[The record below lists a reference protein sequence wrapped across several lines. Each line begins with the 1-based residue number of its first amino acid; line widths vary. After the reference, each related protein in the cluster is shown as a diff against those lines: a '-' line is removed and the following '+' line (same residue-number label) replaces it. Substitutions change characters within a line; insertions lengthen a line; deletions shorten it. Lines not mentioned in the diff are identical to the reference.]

1 MLGATFS
8 PKEAFLGLGF
18 LFLGC
23 ATPDEKLTPAQYIE
37 KNSSVLEQLRSYKES
52 ERQEG
57 IERFQRLGREQ
68 GGAIILYVL
77 SDPKLNDYR
86 LEVVLARILADWKN
100 PEAIRFLL
108 PSLKALDEGAARIAA
123 EGLLAFQDNP
133 VVLEA
138 LDEMLKSPVLRE
150 RKTAAEALS
159 KFRGPRA
166 AEILGSRLKAE
177 TDLDVRGLILLGV
190 LSNHH
195 PRRREYLVDALT
207 DSDSAIREEA
217 WRALGKYSDLPRV
230 RFDPNGDLEERA
242 RDVAA
247 LRLWLKEAK
256 RSKK

>member
-86 LEVVLARILADWKN
+86 LEVVLARIRVLSDQLEDPISQFAVRFGLWRFHASRADLGRA
-100 PEAIRFLL
+100 E
-108 PSLKALDEGAARIAA
+108 EMAAD
-123 EGLLAFQDNP
+123 LLAFAESRQDP
-133 VVLEA
+133 ELLLGAYLIRDV
-138 LDEMLKSPVLRE
+138 RE
-150 RKTAAEALS
+150 RHDREP
-159 KFRGPRA
+159 GP
-166 AEILGSRLKAE
+166 
-177 TDLDVRGLILLGV
+177 GV
-190 LSNHH
+190 L
-195 PRRREYLVDALT
+195 DA
-207 DSDSAIREEA
+207 S
-217 WRALGKYSDLPRV
+217 
-230 RFDPNGDLEERA
+230 
-242 RDVAA
+242 
-247 LRLWLKEAK
+247 
-256 RSKK
+256 